1 MGGSHIECVHT
12 MLHFMHL
19 KQCNVHVA
27 CNQKLVSSLI
37 EKEKIKNILSLPDEI
52 SKKAQFKIFFQ
63 LRKYIKQN
71 KIDTVIINTVELT
84 IIRDLL
90 FFLPSLNFVGIIHN
104 AKKLE
109 KSFTITKLVAGKVKK
124 MLVLGNY
131 LMDKIKPAPV
141 FKTASFFPVY
151 FPNPPHGNVTKPKDE
166 YWIVIPGLATSA
178 RRDYAKLISEIANAD
193 NIPASFRFI
202 FLGKYELY
210 DIISDEIKES
220 TWWKQHIIIFD
231 GVIDYNTF
239 HSWLGLSDIIL
250 PLLKIDDDDF
260 YGDSRISGS
269 FNLGFGYQKPFLLPL
284 SYKKNTDLI
293 PYSIYYEGM
302 EGLINQLLDFVN
314 NKKEQERIYNN
325 YQNSPYNH
333 TDQMADDIYNFI
345 FAG

>member
-1 MGGSHIECVHT
+1 
-12 MLHFMHL
+12 MLHFMYL

-37 EKEKIKNILSLPDEI
+37 ETGKIKTILSLPDEI

-63 LRKYIKQN
+63 LRKYIRQN
-71 KIDTVIINTVELT
+71 RIDTVIINTVELT

-104 AKKLE
+104 ARKLE
-109 KSFTITKLVAGKVKK
+109 KSFTVTKLVSRKVKK

-151 FPNPPHGNVTKPKDE
+151 FPSPTNVNLTKPKDE

-178 RRDYAKLISEIANAD
+178 RRDYTKLISEIANGD
-193 NIPASFRFI
+193 SIPASFKFI
-202 FLGKYELY
+202 FLGKYELE
-210 DIISDEIKES
+210 DIVNKEIKES
-220 TWWKQHIIIFD
+220 NWWKQHIIMFD
-231 GVIDYNTF
+231 GFVDYNTF
-239 HSWLGLSDIIL
+239 HSWLNLSDIIL

-269 FNLGFGYQKPFLLPL
+269 FNLGLGYKKPFILPL
-284 SYKKNTDLI
+284 SYKKNTDLL

-302 EGLINQLLDFVN
+302 DELINRLQEFIN
-314 NKKEQERIYNN
+314 NKNEQERIDKNYRSSLYNN
-325 YQNSPYNH
+325 I
-333 TDQMADDIYNFI
+333 DQMANDIYNFI
-345 FAG
+345 FAK